1 MAEILQSID
10 KAIGGTKIVSLSRL
24 AAEYGVKGNIYAKL
38 EYLNP
43 GLSKKDRIAIA
54 MIDAA
59 EASGALKK
67 GQPVIELTSGNTG
80 IGLAIVCAIRGYRF
94 IACMSAGN
102 SIERARMMKAFG
114 AEVVLV
120 PQAPGSIA
128 GQVSGEDVAFVEAEA
143 DRLTAELNAFR
154 ADQFR
159 LPANI
164 YAHQYGTAKEMI
176 EQTGGDIDAFVD
188 FAGSGGTFAGCSRGL
203 KEYNKNIK
211 CYVVEPETAPYYFG
225 GEPKK
230 GSHVIQGGG
239 YAMDLPLIDRNLIDG
254 VILTPNEEAVEFT
267 RSLARLEGA
276 FCGFSS
282 GANLYAAVKLLRGE
296 FEGKSIVLTLNDS
309 GLKYLSTDLF
319 PF

>member
-1 MAEILQSID
+1 MSEILNSID
-10 KAIGGTKIVSLSRL
+10 EAIGQTKLVSLSRIVR
-24 AAEYGVKGNIYAKL
+24 EYKVKGNIYAKL

-43 GLSKKDRIAIA
+43 GSSKKDRIAKA

-59 EASGALKK
+59 EESGALKK

-80 IGLAIVCAIRGYRF
+80 IGLAIVCALRGHRF

-102 SIERARMMKAFG
+102 SVERARMMRALG

-120 PQAPGSIA
+120 PQAEGSIP
-128 GQVSGEDVAFVEAEA
+128 GQVSGDDVVFVEAEA
-143 DRLTAELNAFR
+143 QRLTEELGAFR

-164 YAHQYGTAKEMI
+164 YAHWHGTAREMI

-188 FAGSGGTFAGCSRGL
+188 YTGSGGTFAGVSRGM
-203 KEYNKNIK
+203 KEFNPNIK
-211 CYVVEPETAPYYFG
+211 CYIVEPAT
-225 GEPKK
+225 K
-230 GSHVIQGGG
+230 SHVIQGGG
-239 YAMDLPLIDRNLIDG
+239 YFIDLPLIDHDLCDG
-254 VILTPNEEAVEFT
+254 IINVSSEESVEFT
-267 RSLARLEGA
+267 RNLAKLEGA

-282 GANLYAAVKLLRGE
+282 GANVCAAVKLLQGE

-319 PF
+319 